1 MKQANVKRTWARV
14 AACCVVALASLG
26 ARADDQAERIKALEQ
41 RLDSSAKLIDQLSR
55 RISDLER
62 SAGTASPP
70 VAATAASAAASTP
83 ATALATA
90 SPPSPSLTSLQEQV
104 DQINDGLNHRGFDL
118 GLPLHGFADVQAA
131 TSTGQDPLRL
141 RGFNGGT
148 LDLYLTP
155 QLGDRVRSLVEI
167 AFEYD
172 PDGRGSAA
180 DMERLQLGY
189 SVNDSLT
196 LWMGRFHTPF
206 GLWNTYFHHGAN
218 LQTSIYRPQFIEFE
232 DRGGIIPAHSVGI
245 WASGKTA
252 AGPGRLTYD
261 AYLSNGPSIR
271 DRSLD
276 FNPFTDDT
284 ANKMV
289 GFNLGYQPSGA
300 LRGLSVGVH
309 GFASNSSSFNPS
321 DVPITTTRLR
331 MAGAY
336 AGYDNEDWEAF
347 AEYYGFFDVNNSDG
361 SRHRSNVGFA
371 HLGRTFGSWT
381 PYARYERASIDAQ
394 DNYFNAQLTGRSYT
408 RGVLGVRYAL
418 DARSSLKFELSST
431 TEPAL
436 NQRDEFGGIVFA
448 PAVSYR
454 RAAVQYSIAF

>member
-1 MKQANVKRTWARV
+1 MTQADLKRTWARV
-14 AACCVVALASLG
+14 AACCVVGLASLS
-26 ARADDQAERIKALEQ
+26 AQADDQAERIKALEQ
-41 RLDSSAKLIDQLSR
+41 RLDSSAKLIEQLSR

-62 SAGTASPP
+62 NARSVPAP
-70 VAATAASAAASTP
+70 VAAAAASAAASAP
-83 ATALATA
+83 ATSLAA
-90 SPPSPSLTSLQEQV
+90 APSPSLSSLQEQV

-131 TSTGQDPLRL
+131 TSSRQDPLQL
-141 RGFNGGT
+141 RGFNAGT

-172 PDGRGSAA
+172 PNGRGSQA

-189 SVNDSLT
+189 SINDALT

-218 LQTSIYRPQFIEFE
+218 LQTSIYRPQFIDFE

-245 WASGKTA
+245 WASGKTP
-252 AGPGRLTYD
+252 AGPGKLTYD

-284 ANKMV
+284 ANKMI
-289 GFNLGYQPSGA
+289 GFNLGYQPAGA
-300 LRGLSVGVH
+300 LHGWTVGLH
-309 GFASNSSSFNPS
+309 GFMSNVTSFTPA
-321 DVPITTTRLR
+321 DVPVNVARLR

-336 AGYDNEDWEAF
+336 AGYDSDDWEAF
-347 AEYYGFFDVNNSDG
+347 AEYYGFSDMNNSDR
-361 SRHRSNVGFA
+361 SRHRSNLGFV
-371 HLGRTFGSWT
+371 HLGRTFGSLT
-381 PYARYERASIDAQ
+381 PYVRYERASIDAQ
-394 DNYFNAQLTGRSYT
+394 DDYFNAQLTGRSYT
-408 RGVLGVRYAL
+408 RATIGARYAL
-418 DARSSLKFELSST
+418 DARSSLKFEFSST
-431 TEPAL
+431 SEPAL
-436 NQRDEFGGIVFA
+436 NQRDELGGIVFA
-448 PAVSYR
+448 PAISFRRVS
-454 RAAVQYSIAF
+454 VQYSIAF

>member
-1 MKQANVKRTWARV
+1 MMQADVKWKWARV
-14 AACCVVALASLG
+14 AACCVVALASSS

-41 RLDSSAKLIDQLSR
+41 RLDSSAKLIEQLSK
-55 RISDLER
+55 RIGDLER
-62 SAGTASPP
+62 SARAPT
-70 VAATAASAAASTP
+70 VAVAVSAAASAP
-83 ATALATA
+83 TAAVAAA
-90 SPPSPSLTSLQEQV
+90 SAPSPSLTSLQEQV
-104 DQINDGLNHRGFDL
+104 DQINDGLNHRGFEL
-118 GLPLHGFADVQAA
+118 GLPLHGFVDVQAA

-155 QLGDRVRSLVEI
+155 QLGNRVRSLIEI

-172 PDGRGSAA
+172 PDGKGSQA

-218 LQTSIYRPQFIEFE
+218 LQTSIYRPQFIDFE

-252 AGPGRLTYD
+252 AGPGKLTYD

-271 DRSLD
+271 DRALD

-289 GFNLGYQPSGA
+289 GFNLGYQPAGA
-300 LRGLSVGVH
+300 LHGLTFGLH
-309 GFASNSSSFNPS
+309 GFASNATTFTPANAPL
-321 DVPITTTRLR
+321 DVARLR

-336 AGYDNEDWEAF
+336 AGYDNDDWEAF
-347 AEYYGFFDVNNSDG
+347 AEYYDFFDRNNSDG
-361 SRHRSNVGFA
+361 SRHRSHAGFI
-371 HLGRTFGSWT
+371 HVGRTFGSLT
-381 PYARYERASIDAQ
+381 PYVRYERVSIDAK
-394 DNYFNAQLTGRSYT
+394 DDYFNAQHTGRSST
-408 RGVLGVRYAL
+408 RGVLGARYAL
-418 DARSSLKFELSST
+418 DARSSLKLELST
-431 TEPAL
+431 TTQPAL
-436 NQRDEFGGIVFA
+436 NQRDELGGIVFA
-448 PAVSYR
+448 PAASYR